1 MKATHPLTLLAAAV
15 SLAGCVTSNTMPVA
29 ANQVMID
36 THAGGLLFAGQSGP
50 QTMKKAAEATI
61 AAGYDLFK
69 LSGTQMGSNETLV
82 PTESCSWGQY
92 GGGCSA
98 GAIPHQS
105 ERVQT
110 LVTMF
115 RRGEPASQDA
125 FDARQVFAQYGGT
138 S

>member
-1 MKATHPLTLLAAAV
+1 
-15 SLAGCVTSNTMPVA
+15 MPVA

-36 THAGGLLFAGQSGP
+36 TRAGGLLFAGQSGP
-50 QTMKKAAEATI
+50 QTMKKAAESTL
-61 AAGYDLFK
+61 AAGYDLFR

-92 GGGCSA
+92 GGGCNG
-98 GAIPHQS
+98 GAIPRQT

-115 RRGEPASQDA
+115 RRGESGSEGA
-125 FDARQVFAQYGGT
+125 FDARQVLAQYGGT